1 MIKILGTIIGG
12 SILLYLLLGVSYA
25 EDYTVELSTENG
37 FTPQYLNATH
47 NDRITFII
55 KDGEAH
61 DISNPF
67 KGGHNFLNHDNP
79 AITYI
84 FDVCNTYKFDST
96 FYIDEVFTLDIVNCP
111 ISEITQIAPE
121 VIAIIPEE
129 PQLVETSEG
138 FTGWQQEGDRMVA
151 YRLGVE
157 VDSFVI
163 NEMPYSAQTQAEKRP
178 DPNIDTNSFNFS
190 EDAGILSL
198 RLQIMQV
205 LESILKILFSR

>member
-1 MIKILGTIIGG
+1 MNK
-12 SILLYLLLGVSYA
+12 LLLGIIPLLILMTGTAYS
-25 EDYTVELSTENG
+25 EEYTVELSTDDG

-47 NDRITFII
+47 NDKVTFII
-55 KDGEAH
+55 RDGEAH
-61 DISNPF
+61 DISNPW
-67 KGGHNFLNHDNP
+67 KGGHNFLNQDNP
-79 AITYI
+79 SITHT
-84 FDVCNTYKFDST
+84 FDTCNTYKFDST
-96 FYIDEVFTLDIVNCP
+96 FYIDEIFTLDVVNCP
-111 ISEITQIAPE
+111 IPEVVQNIPE

-178 DPNIDTNSFNFS
+178 DPNIDTNSFDFS